1 MLINSLRDNRGFH
14 LRTRFYSYAI
24 GLMDGRFVTH
34 LYWGAPLETVPDSIA
49 RTGGVDGHSPAYL
62 AAIPLSDG
70 RVSLDMLP
78 QEYPA
83 WGTGEHREGALGVV
97 LADGTSALRLE
108 YRSHEIR
115 SDRLMPAGM
124 AMLREDH
131 ALGDCETLR
140 IELADPRG
148 DLSVDLFYLVHD
160 EAPALIRWARITNR
174 DDRPIYLVNPA
185 SASIDLPPGRYDA
198 ITMSGT
204 WARERH
210 VDRIPVAPGRRE
222 IGSRGGSSS
231 HQSSPFVAL
240 CDTDTDENHGRVWAM
255 TLAYSGNFRASL
267 DRDPF
272 ASCRCAIGIGRLRAE
287 LEPGESFDTAGAVMV
302 YSDRG
307 FGGMSGSFHRFLRDG
322 VVASRWRERP
332 RQVIVNSWEAMYFDI
347 DVEKIRTLARGG
359 REIGAELLVLDDGWF
374 SARRDDTTSLGD
386 WWPNEEL
393 FPGGLRPVADA
404 VRAEGLDFGLW
415 VEPEM
420 VSPDSE
426 LYREHPEWA
435 LRIDRREPTRARQQ
449 LTLNLGIPAVQ
460 DFIVNTVS
468 RIVEETDATYLK
480 WDMNRTM
487 TEAGSTILSRER
499 QGETMHRYM
508 LGLYA
513 VLHRIT
519 TAHPEVLIEGCAGGG
534 GRMDFGLA
542 RYSPRFWTSDQTDAV
557 ERLPIQYGTSLLFP
571 PETMGAHVSAVPN
584 HQVGRITPART
595 RVLTALPFSFGFELD
610 PAKQSEEDRSTFAE
624 GSRRYREIREWVM
637 HGRFIRL
644 RGALARRHPA
654 QGATF
659 HDGLGADHAW
669 MILSED
675 ARRAA
680 VFLYK
685 PLAVT
690 EPGPDHLR
698 LVGLPGDARYR
709 DRSDGTIYDG
719 AWLMDRGLR
728 VPRMVGDYQAFSWLL
743 ERSDDDHDG
752 GSR

>member
-1 MLINSLRDNRGFH
+1 MLIASLNGDRGFH
-14 LRTRFYSYAI
+14 LRTQHYSYAI
-24 GLMDGRFVTH
+24 GLVDGRFVRH
-34 LYWGAPLETVPDSIA
+34 LYWGAPVEKIPDAVLGS
-49 RTGGVDGHSPAYL
+49 VDAPPPAYL
-62 AAIPLSDG
+62 AAIPISEG
-70 RVSLDMLP
+70 RVSLDLLP

-83 WGTGEHREGALGVV
+83 WGTGEHREGALGVI

-108 YRSHEIR
+108 YRSHEIL

-160 EAPALIRWARITNR
+160 DAPALIRWTRITNR
-174 DDRPIYLVNPA
+174 DESPIWLLDPA
-185 SASIDLPPGRYDA
+185 SASVDLPPGRYDA
-198 ITMSGT
+198 VTLSGS

-240 CDTDTDENHGRVWAM
+240 CDTDTGEDHGRVYAM
-255 TLAYSGNFRASL
+255 TLAYSGNFRATV

-272 ASCRCAIGIGRLRAE
+272 ASCRCSIGIGRLRVE
-287 LEPGESFDTAGAVMV
+287 LEPGESFDTAPALLVR
-302 YSDRG
+302 SNRG
-307 FGGMSGSFHRFLRDG
+307 FGGMSEAFHRILRDG
-322 VVASRWRERP
+322 IVASRWREKP
-332 RQVIVNSWEAMYFDI
+332 RSVVINSWEAMYFDI

-393 FPGGLRPVADA
+393 FPGGLRPVAEA

-420 VSPDSE
+420 VSPESE
-426 LYREHPEWA
+426 LYRTHPEWA
-435 LRIDRREPTRARQQ
+435 LRIDRREPTRAREQ

-460 DFIVNTVS
+460 DFIVATIS
-468 RIVEETDATYLK
+468 RIIEETDAVYLK
-480 WDMNRTM
+480 WDMNRAM
-487 TEAGSTILSRER
+487 TEAGSTVLTRER
-499 QGETMHRYM
+499 QGETMHRYI
-508 LGLYA
+508 LGLYD
-513 VLHRIT
+513 VLRRIT
-519 TAHPEVLIEGCAGGG
+519 DAYPQVLIEGCAAGG

-571 PETMGAHVSAVPN
+571 PEMMGAHVSAVPN
-584 HQVGRITPART
+584 HQVGRNTPART

-610 PAKQSEEDRSTFAE
+610 PARQSEDDRAIFRE
-624 GSRRYREIREWVM
+624 GSDRYQAIREWVM
-637 HGRFIRL
+637 NGRFIRL
-644 RGALARRHPA
+644 RGALSRQNAAEGP
-654 QGATF
+654 TF
-659 HDGLGADHAW
+659 HDGLGTDHAW
-669 MILSED
+669 MVLSED

-680 VFLYK
+680 VFFYK
-685 PLAVT
+685 PLIAP

-698 LVGLPGDARYR
+698 LAGLPPGRWYR
-709 DRSDGTIYDG
+709 DTVGGTVYAA

-728 VPRMVGDYQAFSWLL
+728 VPRMVGDYQAFSWFLGAV
-743 ERSDDDHDG
+743 DGDDHDG